1 MKSPS
6 VRQRHADAG
15 APEGFTDAIGWMQVM
30 TTDQFADAVLPHW
43 SVTFSVG
50 DTDAVAQQAVKLGG
64 KVTVPPFEVSYTRVA
79 VISEIAGPVG
89 GRVTPPPPGHRW
101 A

>member
-1 MKSPS
+1 
-6 VRQRHADAG
+6 
-15 APEGFTDAIGWMQVM
+15 MQVM

-79 VISEIAGPVG
+79 VISDPQRGCLHREPIQAARLVG
-89 GRVTPPPPGHRW
+89 HLTPGSPKSCIIR
-101 A
+101 